1 MNNRNKIS
9 DEEFERIKK
18 FVNRFSYLDL
28 IAWRNQ
34 MIASGEIN
42 NRVFDLLNDEILRRA
57 YEIDMNKSKE
67 EGREK

>member
-1 MNNRNKIS
+1 MNNRNKVS